1 MLPSDD
7 HDLVRDALLSS
18 EVRKFS
24 FTGSTE
30 TVCFFTTFQATFP
43 ANKYTSTRNQGKL
56 LAETA
61 IGSNL
66 KRLSLELGGNAPFV
80 IFEDADME
88 QASKGTCY
96 TH

>member
-1 MLPSDD
+1 M
-7 HDLVRDALLSS
+7 
-18 EVRKFS
+18 
-24 FTGSTE
+24 
-30 TVCFFTTFQATFP
+30 FFTTFRATFP
-43 ANKYTSTRNQGKL
+43 TNKYTHNQGKL

-88 QASKGTCY
+88 QASKGTCSIL
-96 TH
+96 TKILLT